1 MSSNDVF
8 ALADLNA
15 LDSTIDLNDVEYY
28 DLSNIKKY
36 SIDST
41 GEKLDNNKF
50 IHIVYFIGSSSVGAE
65 FVEKFTITCGGK
77 DYHFNIG
84 ADFYQEDEKLT
95 ITVQEAARLLGIGRN
110 IMLEL
115 VTLPDF
121 PAIRFKR
128 KILINKAQLQNWLDN
143 NSGKFGNY

>member
-1 MSSNDVF
+1 MK
-8 ALADLNA
+8 
-15 LDSTIDLNDVEYY
+15 E
-28 DLSNIKKY
+28 
-36 SIDST
+36 
-41 GEKLDNNKF
+41 
-50 IHIVYFIGSSSVGAE
+50 
-65 FVEKFTITCGGK
+65 
-77 DYHFNIG
+77 
-84 ADFYQEDEKLT
+84 EKLT

-143 NSGKFGNY
+143 NSGN

>member
-1 MSSNDVF
+1 MK
-8 ALADLNA
+8 
-15 LDSTIDLNDVEYY
+15 E
-28 DLSNIKKY
+28 
-36 SIDST
+36 
-41 GEKLDNNKF
+41 
-50 IHIVYFIGSSSVGAE
+50 
-65 FVEKFTITCGGK
+65 
-77 DYHFNIG
+77 
-84 ADFYQEDEKLT
+84 EKLT

-143 NSGKFGNY
+143 SSGKVGNY

>member
-1 MSSNDVF
+1 M
-8 ALADLNA
+8 
-15 LDSTIDLNDVEYY
+15 
-28 DLSNIKKY
+28 K
-36 SIDST
+36 
-41 GEKLDNNKF
+41 
-50 IHIVYFIGSSSVGAE
+50 
-65 FVEKFTITCGGK
+65 
-77 DYHFNIG
+77 
-84 ADFYQEDEKLT
+84 DEKLT

-115 VTLPDF
+115 VTLQDF

>member
-1 MSSNDVF
+1 MK
-8 ALADLNA
+8 
-15 LDSTIDLNDVEYY
+15 E
-28 DLSNIKKY
+28 
-36 SIDST
+36 
-41 GEKLDNNKF
+41 
-50 IHIVYFIGSSSVGAE
+50 
-65 FVEKFTITCGGK
+65 
-77 DYHFNIG
+77 
-84 ADFYQEDEKLT
+84 EKLT

-143 NSGKFGNY
+143 NIGKFGNY